1 MKNNSFYMKYYLGI
15 WESNEVGPKPVR
27 TLDDICSER
36 LRAYLNLSKVYILLD
51 KFRLSELRRGR

>member
-1 MKNNSFYMKYYLGI
+1 MKYYLGI